1 MSDKFILA
9 HGTSAR
15 HLDDIQTFGLKP
27 RQILG
32 VPSLWD
38 KCPSDSRCVYLTN
51 AYAFYFAL
59 NACAEKGEDALIVEV
74 EVNRGRLDADEDYL
88 GQSSRGTEWEA
99 DFPDLIQRT
108 LFMREAITKMPNNSR
123 LTLMENAL
131 ENLGTVRHNGPIPAS
146 KITRIARVPAKE
158 HVRLVLTECD
168 PTITIMNY
176 RIMGERY
183 RAFQQSLFDR
193 YPLEV

>member
-1 MSDKFILA
+1 MPDKFILA

-15 HLDDIQTFGLKP
+15 HLDDILKFGLKP

-59 NACAEKGEDALIVEV
+59 NACAEDREDALIVEV

-88 GQSSRGTEWEA
+88 GQSSRGTEWET

-108 LFMREAITKMPNNSR
+108 LYMREAITRMPNNSR
-123 LTLMENAL
+123 LQLMENAL
-131 ENLGTVRHNGPIPAS
+131 ENLGTVRHNGPISAA
-146 KITRIARVPAKE
+146 KIKRLARVPAKD
-158 HVRLVLTECD
+158 HARLVLTECD

-176 RIMGERY
+176 RIMGEKY

>member
-1 MSDKFILA
+1 MSDKYLLA

-15 HLDDIQTFGLKP
+15 HLDAIRRHGLQT

-32 VPSLWD
+32 VPGLWD
-38 KCPSDSRCVYLTN
+38 KCPSDTRYVYLTD
-51 AYAFYFAL
+51 AYAFYFAQ
-59 NACAEKGEDALIVEV
+59 NACHEAGEDALIVEV
-74 EVNRGRLDADEDYL
+74 EVNRGKLDADEDYL
-88 GQSSRGTEWEA
+88 GQASVGTEWET
-99 DFPDLIQRT
+99 DFPNLIERT
-108 LFMREAITKMPNNSR
+108 LAMREATANLPNNSR

-131 ENLGTVRHNGPIPAS
+131 ANLGTVRHSGPIKPTQIRRLARIPHGD
-146 KITRIARVPAKE
+146 ITRI
-158 HVRLVLTECD
+158 VLAECD